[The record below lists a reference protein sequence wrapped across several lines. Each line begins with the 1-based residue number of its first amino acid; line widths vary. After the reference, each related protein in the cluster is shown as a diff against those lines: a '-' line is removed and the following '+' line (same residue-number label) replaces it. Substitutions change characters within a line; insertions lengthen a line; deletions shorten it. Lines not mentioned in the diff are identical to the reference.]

1 MALPKLNTPTYNLNI
16 PSNGKEINYR
26 PYLVREEKILMI
38 AMESDDMIQV
48 ENALLEIIKSC
59 VTGIDVNELT
69 RFDSEYVFSKLRA
82 KSVGETAKVA
92 IKCEDCSHS
101 NEVVVNIDSVSVTD
115 IPSTKIE
122 LSDNTGIIMKFPS
135 MKDYKE
141 IQKLKADNNIDALFN
156 VIISSIESIYQG
168 EDLFHASSHTRT
180 ELNDFVDSLN
190 SAQFKL
196 IQNFITNM
204 PQAYINL
211 NFKCEECGHEHDTE
225 LKGMANFFG

>member
-92 IKCEDCSHS
+92 IKCEECDHS
-101 NEVVVNIDSVSVTD
+101 NEVVVNIDSVSVTN
-115 IPSTKIE
+115 IPST
-122 LSDNTGIIMKFPS
+122 P
-135 MKDYKE
+135 
-141 IQKLKADNNIDALFN
+141 
-156 VIISSIESIYQG
+156 
-168 EDLFHASSHTRT
+168 
-180 ELNDFVDSLN
+180 
-190 SAQFKL
+190 
-196 IQNFITNM
+196 NFILEVRACLSPSLLLM
-204 PQAYINL
+204 QQEV
-211 NFKCEECGHEHDTE
+211 KE
-225 LKGMANFFG
+225 GMSLPSNGSEVSFE

>member
-82 KSVGETAKVA
+82 K
-92 IKCEDCSHS
+92 
-101 NEVVVNIDSVSVTD
+101 
-115 IPSTKIE
+115 
-122 LSDNTGIIMKFPS
+122 
-135 MKDYKE
+135 
-141 IQKLKADNNIDALFN
+141 
-156 VIISSIESIYQG
+156 
-168 EDLFHASSHTRT
+168 
-180 ELNDFVDSLN
+180 
-190 SAQFKL
+190 
-196 IQNFITNM
+196 
-204 PQAYINL
+204 
-211 NFKCEECGHEHDTE
+211 
-225 LKGMANFFG
+225 